1 MTIQID
7 KYTKGVLTIIA
18 IALMIIAVKGTGLF
32 PKAFAHSGGVH
43 KIAICNDNGS
53 QCADVRESR
62 INNRAAL
69 LVFDWNK

>member
-18 IALMIIAVKGTGLF
+18 IALMIIALKGTGLF

-43 KIAICNDNGS
+43 KIAICNSNGS
-53 QCADVRESR
+53 RCAEIDYEGRLR
-62 INNRAAL
+62 T
-69 LVFDWNK
+69 K

>member
-18 IALMIIAVKGTGLF
+18 IALMIIALKGTGLF

-43 KIAICNDNGS
+43 KIAICNDSGS
-53 QCADVRESR
+53 RCTGVTSYSR
-62 INNRAAL
+62 LMVN
-69 LVFDWNK
+69 

>member
-18 IALMIIAVKGTGLF
+18 IARMIIALKGTELF

-43 KIAICNDNGS
+43 KIAICNDSGYECAKVLNGNLWI
-53 QCADVRESR
+53 AE
-62 INNRAAL
+62 
-69 LVFDWNK
+69 

>member
-18 IALMIIAVKGTGLF
+18 IALMIIALKGTGLF

-43 KIAICNDNGS
+43 KIAICNESGS
-53 QCADVRESR
+53 KCAVS
-62 INNRAAL
+62 NNSGRL
-69 LVFDWNK
+69 RVYSN

>member
-18 IALMIIAVKGTGLF
+18 IALMIIALKGTELF

-43 KIAICNDNGS
+43 KIAICSENGI
-53 QCADVRESR
+53 QCADVKNGKFKVWDSSR
-62 INNRAAL
+62 
-69 LVFDWNK
+69 

>member
-18 IALMIIAVKGTGLF
+18 IALMIIALKGIGLF

-43 KIAICNDNGS
+43 KLSLIHI
-53 QCADVRESR
+53 
-62 INNRAAL
+62 
-69 LVFDWNK
+69 